1 MGHLGQG
8 AREGAGRRRDMML
21 QEERGR
27 REAEAYFMAYIR
39 GRVRGSQTREKKP
52 RTPPHVMKGDQARS
66 LVPITVRITADVKP
80 KPNVAEIQVS
90 RNEQVVLPFN
100 TYGKLYL
107 GYNSTWNLCC
117 ASAYIKYRNVFS
129 CIISIQHLFCRESR
143 VSQS

>member
-27 REAEAYFMAYIR
+27 RGAEAYFMAYIR

-66 LVPITVRITADVKP
+66 LVPITIT
-80 KPNVAEIQVS
+80 
-90 RNEQVVLPFN
+90 
-100 TYGKLYL
+100 G
-107 GYNSTWNLCC
+107 STPPDLTVGICEN
-117 ASAYIKYRNVFS
+117 FS
-129 CIISIQHLFCRESR
+129 TFPIEYDSLILKTHFT
-143 VSQS
+143 